1 MPLIRKTD
9 ALEALQALDRAD
21 KIAKKN
27 RLEREAFEVSDQNRE
42 ESQKFDQE
50 HGLVG
55 ATIDERIRYIK
66 EKVLTAP
73 RGHLFSNLAPQGRR
87 GLGAA
92 PKRAPRKTHG
102 HQSCSVCRETCFR
115 LYDTTR
121 STAQKITWIDRV
133 KCVKCGLEQP
143 LKKEES

>member
-1 MPLIRKTD
+1 MALYRKSDTNE
-9 ALEALQALDRAD
+9 ALEALNRAD
-21 KIAKKN
+21 KIAKQN
-27 RLEREAFEVSDQNRE
+27 RLEDEALQVSEYEKE
-42 ESQKFDQE
+42 ESRKFDEE

-55 ATIDERIRYIK
+55 ATVDERIKYIQ

-73 RGHLFSNLAPQGRR
+73 QGHVLSNLTPQRR

-92 PKRAPRKTHG
+92 PQRAPRKNHG
-102 HQSCSVCRETCFR
+102 HQQCSVCRESCFR
-115 LYDTTR
+115 LYNKTR

-143 LKKEES
+143 LKKGGI